1 VLFPPPLAADG
12 ANFLSQDD
20 DDQMLDVMG
29 IGRIVSAGCTGEPS
43 VGLEHAR
50 RGSFARRRRFGAA
63 PHARAEIKE
72 AIFWGRI
79 YDPAYPAATYANGRC
94 PLSQKRC
101 FIRCCLT
108 LYSPP
113 TPARIGMKQAEETWR
128 GLVLLTI
135 LQLFANAWRSYDAS
149 AGNVRGTS
157 RPSR

>member
-1 VLFPPPLAADG
+1 
-12 ANFLSQDD
+12 
-20 DDQMLDVMG
+20 MLDVMG
-29 IGRIVSAGCTGEPS
+29 IGRNVSAGCTGEPS

-128 GLVLLTI
+128 ALVLLTT
-135 LQLFANAWRSYDAS
+135 LQRFENAWRSYDAS
-149 AGNVRGTS
+149 GYKRLATTPSKRRTVTVS
-157 RPSR
+157 RAVLGCPANWS

>member
-1 VLFPPPLAADG
+1 MYRRDERRPG
-12 ANFLSQDD
+12 A
-20 DDQMLDVMG
+20 
-29 IGRIVSAGCTGEPS
+29 RAT
-43 VGLEHAR
+43 R
-50 RGSFARRRRFGAA
+50 SFARRRRFGAA

-135 LQLFANAWRSYDAS
+135 LQLSANASGATTRA
-149 AGNVRGTS
+149 GTS
-157 RPSR
+157 DSRPRRRGNRR